1 MKGYGLFYYIAEA
14 FRGLRA
20 NSLVNLLAVGTI
32 SMAMMIVG
40 FFLIVFLNLQTAV
53 NALGDRLE
61 MSVYL
66 KEGLTEHEKDFIQHR
81 IKIEPGVKKVS
92 YLSKAEALEIF
103 KKDLKG
109 QEALIQGLAENP
121 LPDSYEI
128 TIDRR
133 YADAERLEAMAGKF
147 SEYRG
152 VEEVSY
158 GKEGAR
164 VLSGFYTVI
173 AYGGMALAVLLG
185 VTVVFIISNSVRL
198 ALYSRGQEIELMQW
212 IGATRGF
219 IQGPFLVEG
228 MMLSMLGLGARC
240 WCPRGRLLCA
250 ASGGFPLPVAAEWSG
265 LSAAFGGSI
274 YDWRRRLAWVGRR
287 AGLGQQVPGVVNA
300 KDERCPRFHV
310 HACCPARAPRGQLF
324 SIQR

>member
-1 MKGYGLFYYIAEA
+1 MRGYGLFYFIAEA

-32 SMAMMIVG
+32 SMAMLIVG
-40 FFLIVFLNLQTAV
+40 FFLVVFLNLQTAV
-53 NALGDRLE
+53 NSLGDRLE

-66 KEGLTEHEKDFIQHR
+66 KDGLTEHEKDFIQHR
-81 IKIEPGVKKVS
+81 IKIESGVKKVS
-92 YLSKAEALEIF
+92 YLSRADALLLF
-103 KKDLKG
+103 KKELKG

-128 TIDRR
+128 TFDRR
-133 YADAERLEAMAGKF
+133 SVDTERLEVLAGKF

-152 VEEVSY
+152 VEDVSY

-164 VLSGFYTVI
+164 VLSGFYTAI
-173 AYGGMALAVLLG
+173 TYGGLTIAVLLG

-219 IQGPFLVEG
+219 IQGPFLIEG
-228 MMLSMLGLGARC
+228 MMLAMLGSALAIGILAGVYYALPQEVVLFLSRPNGLDFLPLSVVAYMIIGGGVLG
-240 WCPRGRLLCA
+240 LT
-250 ASGGFPLPVAAEWSG
+250 GGLVSV
-265 LSAAFGGSI
+265 S
-274 YDWRRRLAWVGRR
+274 
-287 AGLGQQVPGVVNA
+287 
-300 KDERCPRFHV
+300 RF
-310 HACCPARAPRGQLF
+310 LE
-324 SIQR
+324 